1 MDLERKLR
9 AASEDWHRRLS
20 ATKSNRKTKLE
31 SLLICEESIDEKDSG
46 PAGAQGKELEREHE
60 NPSFKIKALRDEQEN
75 RSIRKRGTTPQTAR
89 QNQDRKTRGLQV
101 FFIEI
106 SQDYIEFIEF
116 TVLPPSFN

>member
-1 MDLERKLR
+1 MTQLLAARALRGTEHVGEDDLERKLR

-31 SLLICEESIDEKDSG
+31 SLLMCEESIDEKDSG

-60 NPSFKIKALRDEQEN
+60 NPSFKIKALRDEREN

-89 QNQDRKTRGLQV
+89 QEWKTRGLKW
-101 FFIEI
+101 
-106 SQDYIEFIEF
+106 
-116 TVLPPSFN
+116 